1 MADLFGLK
9 ERFLDF
15 LRPTVEGWQCWVVII
30 VVVVEEGAHESLF
43 ILDIECN
50 PGHTSQSSSHLGFRV
65 SGGRGL
71 LVRLCRDL
79 GSDLDADL
87 PDVVQGR
94 VEALMLRRRPVLRHG
109 RGWEEHGNKIVGKTM
124 FPFFYFTPKTL
135 N

>member
-50 PGHTSQSSSHLGFRV
+50 PGHTSQSSSHLGFRI
-65 SGGRGL
+65 SGSRGL

-87 PDVVQGR
+87 PDVPQGR
-94 VEALMLRRRPVLRHG
+94 IESADTEVRVCHHVGQSLSSG
-109 RGWEEHGNKIVGKTM
+109 EEH
-124 FPFFYFTPKTL
+124 
-135 N
+135 